1 MAYEPLAAED
11 RSGERRET
19 MMLMD
24 TKVLL
29 VDDHAILRDGLKM
42 VLDAQPGISVVGEAE
57 NGREALDMVEELH
70 PDVVVMDIAMPQMNG
85 AEATRQIKRRFPQ
98 TRVVILTM
106 HENQQYLMQIVNA
119 GATGAV
125 LKRSAGS
132 ELVTAV
138 KAAARGESFFSPS
151 MASMLLEDYRVRLQQ
166 EESDDVGMFTERER
180 EVLQLVAE
188 GKTNKEISDLL
199 TVSIKTVQTHRAHIM
214 EKLGAHDRTDLVR
227 YAMRKGIIS
236 GE

>member
-1 MAYEPLAAED
+1 
-11 RSGERRET
+11 
-19 MMLMD
+19 MD

-42 VLDAQPGISVVGEAE
+42 VLDAQPGITVVGEAE
-57 NGREALDMVEELH
+57 NGREALDLVEELH

-138 KAAARGESFFSPS
+138 KAASRGESFFSPS

-166 EESDDVGMFTERER
+166 DEPDDADMFTERER

-227 YAMRKGIIS
+227 YAMRKGIIT
-236 GE
+236 GD

>member
-1 MAYEPLAAED
+1 
-11 RSGERRET
+11 
-19 MMLMD
+19 MLMD

-29 VDDHAILRDGLKM
+29 VDDHAILREGLKM
-42 VLDAQPGISVVGEAE
+42 VLDAQPGITVVGEAE
-57 NGREALDMVEELH
+57 NGREALDLVEELH

-138 KAAARGESFFSPS
+138 NAAARGESFFSPS
-151 MASMLLEDYRVRLQQ
+151 MASMLLQDYRVRLQRD
-166 EESDDVGMFTERER
+166 ESDDVDMFTERER

-227 YAMRKGIIS
+227 YAMRKGIIT

>member
-1 MAYEPLAAED
+1 
-11 RSGERRET
+11 
-19 MMLMD
+19 MLMD

-42 VLDAQPGISVVGEAE
+42 VLDAQPGITVVGEAE
-57 NGREALDMVEELH
+57 NGREALDLVEELH

-125 LKRSAGS
+125 LKRSAGA

-138 KAAARGESFFSPS
+138 KAAARGESFFSPP
-151 MASMLLEDYRVRLQQ
+151 MASMLLEDYRVRLQH

-227 YAMRKGIIS
+227 YAMRKGIIA